1 MVDQAFV
8 WGGWRCCVTCL
19 VRLIHFA
26 FTLVWPLI
34 AKWNRSNC
42 LGIHHNWA
50 SFSNW
55 QRDQRYFQR
64 WTAKEGAPEPESN
77 RWISSYTV
85 KTLLTLVLSE
95 WSETPQDEQWTV
107 RNLSQRLVNR
117 LDWKKKNVKKNHKKS
132 RNRRPWYP
140 RTTSKVNIQ
149 TFGWT
154 KCTMC
159 AMYCKKFQCFC
170 SCFSLFCYYAHFSN

>member
-55 QRDQRYFQR
+55 QRDHVFFKDGPLR
-64 WTAKEGAPEPESN
+64 KVLLN
-77 RWISSYTV
+77 RKVTDGFHHTPSKHFWLLFCPNGVKPHKTSSGLCATSANVLWIGWI
-85 KTLLTLVLSE
+85 E
-95 WSETPQDEQWTV
+95 
-107 RNLSQRLVNR
+107 
-117 LDWKKKNVKKNHKKS
+117 KKNVKKNHKKS